1 MKKLTVFVLLAMLL
15 ITSVASGETLTEQVQ
30 KQMEIQERATEIVNE
45 VYGEATEEN
54 LVGVFKTHG
63 YVDLDL
69 AVYYRT
75 FYDKTLLPFEQLYFD
90 LFEYEKLEQLFSNP
104 EIKGFIFAYY
114 YNLVGGDYDKVFTGT
129 ITREAF
135 ESIDLELYD
144 EVWYFDYLEIK
155 QADKRLFPQFY
166 Y

>member
-1 MKKLTVFVLLAMLL
+1 MKKLATFALLVILFVA
-15 ITSVASGETLTEQVQ
+15 SVASGETLSEQIK
-30 KQMEIQERATEIVNE
+30 KQIEIQERATKIVNE

-90 LFEYEKLEQLFSNP
+90 LFEYEKLERLFSNP
-104 EIKGFIFAYY
+104 ETKGFIFAYY

-135 ESIDLELYD
+135 ESIDLEFYD
-144 EVWYFDYLEIK
+144 ELWYFDYLEIK
-155 QADKRLFPQFY
+155 QSDKQLFPQFN
-166 Y
+166 

>member
-1 MKKLTVFVLLAMLL
+1 MKKLVTFALLAILFVS
-15 ITSVASGETLTEQVQ
+15 SVASGETLSEQIK
-30 KQMEIQERATEIVNE
+30 KQIEIQERATKIVNE
-45 VYGEATEEN
+45 VYGEATKEN

-75 FYDKTLLPFEQLYFD
+75 FFDKTLLPFEQLYFD
-90 LFEYEKLEQLFSNP
+90 LFEYEKLERLFSYP
-104 EIKGFIFAYY
+104 ETKGFIFAYY

-135 ESIDLELYD
+135 ESIDMEFYD
-144 EVWYFDYLEIK
+144 ELWYFDYLEIK
-155 QADKRLFPQFY
+155 QSDKQLFPQFN
-166 Y
+166 

>member
-1 MKKLTVFVLLAMLL
+1 MKKLATFALLVILFVA
-15 ITSVASGETLTEQVQ
+15 SVASGETLSEQIK
-30 KQMEIQERATEIVNE
+30 KQIEIQERATKIVNE

-90 LFEYEKLEQLFSNP
+90 LFEYEKLERLFSNP
-104 EIKGFIFAYY
+104 ETKGFIFAYY

-135 ESIDLELYD
+135 ESIDMEFYD
-144 EVWYFDYLEIK
+144 ELWYFDYLEIK
-155 QADKRLFPQFY
+155 QSDKQLFPQFN
-166 Y
+166 